1 MLKEIR
7 CDKFISNGVI
17 RDPIRFNRGLNTVLG
32 SASGSNSIGKST
44 FLMIIDFVFG
54 GNDYAEKTFDV
65 LANVGP
71 HTIQF
76 CFEFDGQ
83 QYYFSRSPLYKN
95 EVSKCDSN
103 YKEAEIITLDAFR
116 KFLHEK
122 YQIKSREQSFRGA
135 VGNYFRVYLRECC
148 DEGHPLKSSDRAP
161 DKDGILELI
170 KLFDK
175 YDAIS
180 AFIKEQKEAKD
191 KETTYKNAISF
202 HQISAPRTKSEY
214 RANAKEIERLKVEIE
229 ELAEKSSA
237 GLMDVDSVV
246 AKRIADIKGILS
258 KLRRQRT
265 RIKAQLA
272 SLSEEGQTKKQI
284 ETNFSELLH
293 YFPNVDTKTLDEVE
307 SLHAGLSAALA
318 FEFKEKKKELEELLS
333 ISEEEIGKQENEL
346 RSVSTITDVSRAILD
361 SYANAMQRYN
371 NLMEANQHYDER
383 QLLRQKV
390 ADIGEQI
397 SKVFKSELSVI
408 AFDLNKLMDEYN
420 RMVYH
425 EDRSA
430 PTINIQDES
439 HYTFDTPN
447 DRGTGSRYKGL
458 ILFDLAVLKLTA
470 LPAVA
475 HDSFMLKQIE
485 DSVLEKLFEMYSKTE
500 KQVFIAMD
508 KETSYTERAQEIL
521 NDSVVLRLSPDGN
534 ELFGRSWNKKAK
546 EDK

>member
-1 MLKEIR
+1 
-7 CDKFISNGVI
+7 
-17 RDPIRFNRGLNTVLG
+17 
-32 SASGSNSIGKST
+32 
-44 FLMIIDFVFG
+44 
-54 GNDYAEKTFDV
+54 
-65 LANVGP
+65 
-71 HTIQF
+71 
-76 CFEFDGQ
+76 
-83 QYYFSRSPLYKN
+83 
-95 EVSKCDSN
+95 
-103 YKEAEIITLDAFR
+103 
-116 KFLHEK
+116 
-122 YQIKSREQSFRGA
+122 
-135 VGNYFRVYLRECC
+135 
-148 DEGHPLKSSDRAP
+148 
-161 DKDGILELI
+161 
-170 KLFDK
+170 
-175 YDAIS
+175 
-180 AFIKEQKEAKD
+180 
-191 KETTYKNAISF
+191 
-202 HQISAPRTKSEY
+202 
-214 RANAKEIERLKVEIE
+214 
-229 ELAEKSSA
+229 
-237 GLMDVDSVV
+237 MDVDSVV

-307 SLHAGLSAALA
+307 SFHAGLSAALA

>member
-17 RDPIRFNRGLNTVLG
+17 REPIHFHNGLNTVLG
-32 SASGSNSIGKST
+32 SSSGTNSIGKST

-54 GNDYAEKTFDV
+54 GNDYADKTSDV
-65 LANVGP
+65 LTNVGP

-76 CFEFDGQ
+76 CFEFGGQ
-83 QYYFSRSPLYKN
+83 PYYFSRSPLYKN
-95 EVSKCDSN
+95 EVIRCDSD
-103 YKEAEIITLDAFR
+103 YKETETITLDAFR

-122 YQIKSREQSFRGA
+122 YQIKSSEQSFRGA

-148 DEGHPLKSSDRAP
+148 DEGHPLKNGEGAP
-161 DKDGILELI
+161 EKNGILELI

-175 YDAIS
+175 YDMIS
-180 AFIKEQKEAKD
+180 AFLKEQKEIKAK
-191 KETTYKNAISF
+191 ESTLKNAISF
-202 HQISAPRTKSEY
+202 NQISAPRTKSEY
-214 RANAKEIERLKVEIE
+214 TANAKEIERLQVEIE
-229 ELAEKSSA
+229 ELAEKSNA

-284 ETNFSELLH
+284 KTNFSELLH
-293 YFPNVDTKTLDEVE
+293 FFPNADTKTLEEVE
-307 SLHAGLSAALA
+307 GFHAGLSAALA

-333 ISEEEIGKQENEL
+333 MTEEEIGKQEEEL
-346 RSVSTITDVSRAILD
+346 RNVSSIADVSRAILD
-361 SYANAMQRYN
+361 SYAAATQRFN
-371 NLMEANQHYDER
+371 NLTEANKNYDKR
-383 QLLRQKV
+383 QLLKQKNT
-390 ADIGEQI
+390 DIGEQI
-397 SKVFKSELSVI
+397 AKVFKSELSVI
-408 AFDLNKLMDEYN
+408 AFNLNNLMDEYN
-420 RMVYH
+420 RTVYH

-430 PTINIQDES
+430 PTIDIKDDS

-485 DSVLEKLFEMYSKTE
+485 DIVLEKLFEMYSKTE

-534 ELFGRSWNKKAK
+534 ELFGRSWNKKIK

>member
-122 YQIKSREQSFRGA
+122 YQIKAREQSFRGA

-307 SLHAGLSAALA
+307 SFHAGLSAALA

>member
-17 RDPIRFNRGLNTVLG
+17 RDPICFHSGLNTVLG
-32 SASGSNSIGKST
+32 SSSGTNSIGKST

-54 GNDYAEKTFDV
+54 GNDYADKASDV

-76 CFEFDGQ
+76 CFEFGGQ
-83 QYYFSRSPLYKN
+83 PYYFSRSSLYKN
-95 EVSKCDSN
+95 EVSKCDSD
-103 YKEAEIITLDAFR
+103 YKETETITLDVFR

-122 YQIKSREQSFRGA
+122 YQIKSNEQSFRGA

-148 DEGHPLKSSDRAP
+148 DEGHPLKSSERAP

-175 YDAIS
+175 YDTIS

-202 HQISAPRTKSEY
+202 NQISAPRNKSGY
-214 RANAKEIERLKVEIE
+214 TANTKEIERLQVEIE
-229 ELAEKSSA
+229 ELAEKSNA
-237 GLMDVDSVV
+237 GLMDLDSVV

-272 SLSEEGQTKKQI
+272 SLSEGSQTKKQI

-293 YFPNVDTKTLDEVE
+293 YFPNADTKTLGEVE
-307 SLHAGLSAALA
+307 NFHAGLSAALA
-318 FEFKEKKKELEELLS
+318 FEFKEKKKELGELLT
-333 ISEEEIGKQENEL
+333 ITEEEIGKQEEAL
-346 RSVSTITDVSRAILD
+346 RNVSTIADVSRAILD
-361 SYANAMQRYN
+361 SYADAMQQFN
-371 NLMEANQHYDER
+371 NLTEANKHYDER
-383 QLLRQKV
+383 QRLRQKV

-397 SKVFKSELSVI
+397 AKVFKSELSVI
-408 AFDLNKLMDEYN
+408 AFNLNNLMDEYN
-420 RMVYH
+420 RTVYH

-430 PTINIQDES
+430 PTIDIIDDS

-485 DSVLEKLFEMYSKTE
+485 DIVLEKLFEMYSKTE

-521 NDSVVLRLSPDGN
+521 NDSVVLRLSSDGN
-534 ELFGRSWNKKAK
+534 ELFGRSWNKKIK
-546 EDK
+546 EDN

>member
-161 DKDGILELI
+161 DIDGILELI

-307 SLHAGLSAALA
+307 SFHAGLSAALA

>member
-17 RDPIRFNRGLNTVLG
+17 RDPICFHSGLNTVLG
-32 SASGSNSIGKST
+32 SASGTNSIGKST

-54 GNDYAEKTFDV
+54 GNDYVDKTSDV
-65 LANVGP
+65 LTNVGP

-76 CFEFDGQ
+76 CFEFGGQ
-83 QYYFSRSPLYKN
+83 PYFFSHSPLNKN
-95 EVSKCDSN
+95 EVSKCDSD
-103 YKEAEIITLDAFR
+103 YKETEMITLDAFR

-122 YQIKSREQSFRGA
+122 YQIKSNEQSFRGA
-135 VGNYFRVYLRECC
+135 IGNYFRVYLRECC
-148 DEGHPLKSSDRAP
+148 DEGHPLKSSVRAP

-170 KLFDK
+170 KLFNK
-175 YDAIS
+175 YDTIS

-191 KETTYKNAISF
+191 KETTYKSAISF

-214 RANAKEIERLKVEIE
+214 TANAKEIERLKVEIE
-229 ELAEKSSA
+229 ELAEKSNA
-237 GLMDVDSVV
+237 GLMDLDSVV

-258 KLRRQRT
+258 KLRRQHT

-293 YFPNVDTKTLDEVE
+293 YFPNADTKTIGEVE
-307 SLHAGLSAALA
+307 NFHVGLSAALA
-318 FEFKEKKKELEELLS
+318 FEFKEKKKELEELLTMT
-333 ISEEEIGKQENEL
+333 EEEIDKQEKAL
-346 RSVSTITDVSRAILD
+346 RNVSTIADVSRAILD
-361 SYANAMQRYN
+361 SYADAMQRFN
-371 NLMEANQHYDER
+371 NLTEANKHYDER
-383 QLLRQKV
+383 QRLRQKV
-390 ADIGEQI
+390 TDIGEQI
-397 SKVFKSELSVI
+397 AKVFKSELSVI
-408 AFDLNKLMDEYN
+408 AFNLNNLMDEYN
-420 RMVYH
+420 RTVYH

-430 PTINIQDES
+430 PTIDIKDDS
-439 HYTFDTPN
+439 HYTFYTPN

-485 DSVLEKLFEMYSKTE
+485 DIVLEKLLEMYTQTE

-508 KETSYTERAQEIL
+508 KETSYTERAQAIL

-534 ELFGRSWNKKAK
+534 ELFGRSWNKKTK
-546 EDK
+546 EDE

>member
-7 CDKFISNGVI
+7 CDEFISYGVI
-17 RDPIRFNRGLNTVLG
+17 REPICFHRGLNTVLG

-54 GNDYAEKTFDV
+54 GNDYADKASDV
-65 LANVGP
+65 LTNVGP

-76 CFEFDGQ
+76 CFEFEEQ
-83 QYYFSRSPLYKN
+83 QFYFARSPLTKS
-95 EVSKCDSN
+95 EVSKCDSG
-103 YKEAEIITLDAFR
+103 YKETETISLDAFR

-122 YQIKSREQSFRGA
+122 YRIKSSEQSFRGA
-135 VGNYFRVYLRECC
+135 IGNYFRVYLRECC

-175 YDAIS
+175 YDTIS
-180 AFIKEQKEAKD
+180 AFIQEQKEAKD
-191 KETTYKNAISF
+191 KENTYKNAISF
-202 HQISAPRTKSEY
+202 NQISAPKTKSEY
-214 RANAKEIERLKVEIE
+214 TTNVKEIERLQAEVEEI
-229 ELAEKSSA
+229 AEKSDA
-237 GLMDVDSVV
+237 GLMEVDSIV
-246 AKRIADIKGILS
+246 AKRISDIKGIVS

-272 SLSEEGQTKKQI
+272 SLSEEKYTKKQI
-284 ETNFSELLH
+284 ETNFSELLR
-293 YFPNVDTKTLDEVE
+293 YFPNADTKTLGEVE
-307 SLHAGLSAALA
+307 NFHAGLSTALV
-318 FEFKEKKKELEELLS
+318 FECKEKKKELEELLTMTEEGIETQEEALKKVSS
-333 ISEEEIGKQENEL
+333 IA
-346 RSVSTITDVSRAILD
+346 DVSRAVLD
-361 SYANAMQRYN
+361 SYADVVQRLN
-371 NLMEANQHYDER
+371 NLKEANRHYDEK
-383 QLLRQKV
+383 QLLRQNV
-390 ADIGEQI
+390 IDIGEQI

-408 AFDLNKLMDEYN
+408 VVDLNNLMDEYN
-420 RMVYH
+420 RIVYH

-430 PTINIQDES
+430 PTIDIKDDS

-458 ILFDLAVLKLTA
+458 ILFDMAVLKLTA

-485 DSVLEKLFEMYSKTE
+485 DTVLEKLFEMYSKTD

-534 ELFGRSWNKKAK
+534 ELFGRSWNKKIK
-546 EDK
+546 EDN

>member
-1 MLKEIR
+1 
-7 CDKFISNGVI
+7 
-17 RDPIRFNRGLNTVLG
+17 
-32 SASGSNSIGKST
+32 
-44 FLMIIDFVFG
+44 MIIDFVFG

-307 SLHAGLSAALA
+307 SFHAGLSAALA

>member
-17 RDPIRFNRGLNTVLG
+17 RDPIRFHHGLNTVLG
-32 SASGSNSIGKST
+32 SSSGTNSIGKST

-54 GNDYAEKTFDV
+54 GNDYAEKNSDV
-65 LANVGP
+65 LTNVGP

-83 QYYFSRSPLYKN
+83 PYYFSRSPQDKN
-95 EVSKCDSN
+95 EVSKCDSD
-103 YKEAEIITLDAFR
+103 YKETEKITLDAFR

-122 YQIKSREQSFRGA
+122 YQIQSSEQSFRGA
-135 VGNYFRVYLRECC
+135 IGNYFRVYLRECC
-148 DEGHPLKSSDRAP
+148 DEGHPLKNSDRAP

-175 YDAIS
+175 YDTIS
-180 AFIKEQKEAKD
+180 ALIKEKKEAKD
-191 KETTYKNAISF
+191 RETTYKNAISF

-214 RANAKEIERLKVEIE
+214 SANAKEIERLKEEIE
-229 ELAEKSSA
+229 EIAEKSNA
-237 GLMDVDSVV
+237 GIMDVDSTV
-246 AKRIADIKGILS
+246 AKRIANIKGILS

-265 RIKAQLA
+265 RIKVQLA
-272 SLSEEGQTKKQI
+272 SLSEERQTKKQI
-284 ETNFSELLH
+284 ETSFSELLH
-293 YFPNVDTKTLDEVE
+293 FFPNADTKTLGEVE
-307 SLHAGLSAALA
+307 SFHAGLSAALA
-318 FEFKEKKKELEELLS
+318 FEFREKKKELEELLTM
-333 ISEEEIGKQENEL
+333 SEEEIDKQEEVL
-346 RSVSTITDVSRAILD
+346 RDVSNITDVSRAILD
-361 SYANAMQRYN
+361 SYADAKQRYN
-371 NLMEANQHYDER
+371 NLREANRHYDER
-383 QLLRQKV
+383 QKLKQNV
-390 ADIGEQI
+390 ADIDEQI
-397 SKVFKSELSVI
+397 TQVFKSELSDI
-408 AFDLNKLMDEYN
+408 ASNLNTLMDEYN
-420 RMVYH
+420 KIVYH

-430 PTINIQDES
+430 PTIDIIDDS

-485 DSVLEKLFEMYSKTE
+485 DIVLEKLLELYSKTD

-508 KETSYTERAQEIL
+508 KETSYTERAQELL
-521 NDSVVLRLSPDGN
+521 NDSVVLRLSSDGN
-534 ELFGRSWNKKAK
+534 ELFGRSWNKKTK

>member
-1 MLKEIR
+1 MFTIF
-7 CDKFISNGVI
+7 FISVV
-17 RDPIRFNRGLNTVLG
+17 RFPGTIIHSGLNTVLG
-32 SASGSNSIGKST
+32 SASGTNSIGKST

-54 GNDYAEKTFDV
+54 GNDYAEKTSDV
-65 LANVGP
+65 LTNVGP

-83 QYYFSRSPLYKN
+83 PYYFSRSPLYKN
-95 EVSKCDSN
+95 EVSKCDSD
-103 YKEAEIITLDAFR
+103 YKETEIITLDAFR

-122 YQIKSREQSFRGA
+122 YQIKSSEQSFRGA

-175 YDAIS
+175 YDTIS

-191 KETTYKNAISF
+191 KESTYKKAISF

-214 RANAKEIERLKVEIE
+214 SANAKEIERLRVEIE
-229 ELAEKSSA
+229 ELAEKSNA

-265 RIKAQLA
+265 RIRTQLA
-272 SLSEEGQTKKQI
+272 SLSEENRTKKQI

-293 YFPNVDTKTLDEVE
+293 YFPNADTKTLEEVE
-307 SLHAGLSAALA
+307 NFHAGLSAALS
-318 FEFKEKKKELEELLS
+318 FEFKEKKKELEELLAMT
-333 ISEEEIGKQENEL
+333 EEEIGKQEEAL
-346 RSVSTITDVSRAILD
+346 RNVSTITDVSRAILD
-361 SYANAMQRYN
+361 SYADALQRFN
-371 NLMEANQHYDER
+371 NLTEANKHYDEKQR
-383 QLLRQKV
+383 LRQKV

-397 SKVFKSELSVI
+397 AKVFKSELSVI
-408 AFDLNKLMDEYN
+408 AFNLNNLLDEYN
-420 RMVYH
+420 RTVYH

-430 PTINIQDES
+430 PTIDIKDDS

-485 DSVLEKLFEMYSKTE
+485 DSVLEKLLEMYAKTE

-534 ELFGRSWNKKAK
+534 ELFGRSWNKKTK

>member
-7 CDKFISNGVI
+7 CDKFMSGGVI
-17 RDPIRFNRGLNTVLG
+17 RDPIRFHSGLNTVLG
-32 SASGSNSIGKST
+32 SESGTNSIGKST

-54 GNDYAEKTFDV
+54 GNDYADKASDV
-65 LANVGP
+65 LTNVGP

-83 QYYFSRSPLYKN
+83 LYYFSRSPMTKS
-95 EVSKCDSN
+95 EVSKCDSD
-103 YKEAEIITLDAFR
+103 YKETETITLDTFR
-116 KFLHEK
+116 KFLREK
-122 YQIKSREQSFRGA
+122 YQIKSNEQSFRGA

-175 YDAIS
+175 YDVIS
-180 AFIKEQKEAKD
+180 AFIKEQEKAK
-191 KETTYKNAISF
+191 KQETTYKNAISF
-202 HQISAPRTKSEY
+202 NQISAPRTKSEY
-214 RANAKEIERLKVEIE
+214 TANSKEIERLQAEIE

-246 AKRIADIKGILS
+246 AKRIADIKGVLS

-272 SLSEEGQTKKQI
+272 SLSEESKTKKQI

-293 YFPNVDTKTLDEVE
+293 YFPNADTKTLGEVE
-307 SLHAGLSAALA
+307 NFHAGLSTALA
-318 FEFKEKKKELEELLS
+318 FEFKEKKKELEALLAMT
-333 ISEEEIGKQENEL
+333 EEEISKQEEAL
-346 RSVSTITDVSRAILD
+346 RNVSTIADVSRAILD
-361 SYANAMQRYN
+361 SYSDAMQRFN
-371 NLMEANQHYDER
+371 NLTEANKHYDER
-383 QLLRQKV
+383 QRLRQKV

-397 SKVFKSELSVI
+397 AKVFKTELSVI
-408 AFDLNKLMDEYN
+408 AFNLNNLMDEYN
-420 RMVYH
+420 RTVYH

-430 PTINIQDES
+430 PTIDIKDDS
-439 HYTFDTPN
+439 HYAFDTPN

-485 DSVLEKLFEMYSKTE
+485 DIVLEKLFEMYSKTE

-534 ELFGRSWNKKAK
+534 ELFGRSWNKKTK
-546 EDK
+546 DDN

>member
-95 EVSKCDSN
+95 EGSKCDSN

-307 SLHAGLSAALA
+307 SFHAGLSAALA

-485 DSVLEKLFEMYSKTE
+485 DSVLEKLFEMNSKTE

>member
-307 SLHAGLSAALA
+307 SFHAGLSAALA

>member
-17 RDPIRFNRGLNTVLG
+17 REPIRFHSGLNTVLG
-32 SASGSNSIGKST
+32 SSSGSNSIGKST

-54 GNDYAEKTFDV
+54 GNDYADKTSDV
-65 LANVGP
+65 LTNVGP

-76 CFEFDGQ
+76 CFEFGGQ
-83 QYYFSRSPLYKN
+83 PYYFSRSPMTKS
-95 EVSKCDSN
+95 EVSRCDSN
-103 YKEAEIITLDAFR
+103 YKETETITLDTFR

-122 YQIKSREQSFRGA
+122 YKIKSKDQSFRGA
-135 VGNYFRVYLRECC
+135 VGNYFRIYLRECC

-161 DKDGILELI
+161 DREGILELI

-180 AFIKEQKEAKD
+180 AFIKEQKEAKE
-191 KETTYKNAISF
+191 KETTYKNAISYN
-202 HQISAPRTKSEY
+202 QISAPRTKSEY
-214 RANAKEIERLKVEIE
+214 TANAKEIEKLGEEIE
-229 ELAEKSSA
+229 ELSEKSNA

-258 KLRRQRT
+258 RLRRQRT
-265 RIKAQLA
+265 RIKAQLS
-272 SLSEEGQTKKQI
+272 SLSEERYTKKRT
-284 ETNFSELLH
+284 ESNFSELLH
-293 YFPNVDTKTLDEVE
+293 YFPNTDTKTLGEVE
-307 SLHAGLSAALA
+307 KFHAGLTTALA
-318 FEFKEKKKELEELLS
+318 FELKEKKKELEELLS
-333 ISEEEIGKQENEL
+333 MTEDEIGKQEEEL
-346 RSVSTITDVSRAILD
+346 RSVSSIADVSRAILD
-361 SYANAMQRYN
+361 SYANAVQQYN
-371 NLMEANQHYDER
+371 NLKAANEHYDER
-383 QLLRQKV
+383 QRLRQKV
-390 ADIGEQI
+390 TDIGEQI
-397 SKVFKSELSVI
+397 AKVFKSELSVI
-408 AFDLNKLMDEYN
+408 ALNLNTQMDEYN
-420 RMVYH
+420 RMIYH

-430 PTINIQDES
+430 PTIDIKDES

-470 LPAVA
+470 LPAVV

-485 DSVLEKLFEMYSKTE
+485 DIVLEKLLEMYSKTD

-521 NDSVVLRLSPDGN
+521 NDSVILRLSPDGN
-534 ELFGRSWNKKAK
+534 ELFGCSWNKKIR

>member
-7 CDKFISNGVI
+7 CDQFVSNGVT
-17 RDPIRFNRGLNTVLG
+17 RDPIRFQSGLNTVLG
-32 SASGSNSIGKST
+32 SSSGTNSIGKST

-54 GNDYAEKTFDV
+54 GNDYADKTSDV
-65 LANVGP
+65 LKNVGP

-76 CFEFDGQ
+76 CFEFDGLP
-83 QYYFSRSPLYKN
+83 YYFSRSPLYKN
-95 EVSKCDSN
+95 EVSKCDSD
-103 YKEAEIITLDAFR
+103 YKETETITLDAFR

-122 YQIKSREQSFRGA
+122 YQIKSSEQSFRGA

-148 DEGHPLKSSDRAP
+148 DEGHPLKGSDRAP
-161 DKDGILELI
+161 DKNGILELI

-175 YDAIS
+175 YDTIS
-180 AFIKEQKEAKD
+180 AFIKEQEKAKA
-191 KETTYKNAISF
+191 KETTYRNAISF
-202 HQISAPRTKSEY
+202 NQISAPRTKSEY
-214 RANAKEIERLKVEIE
+214 AANAKEIENLKIEIE
-229 ELAEKSSA
+229 ELAEKSNA

-265 RIKAQLA
+265 RIKAQLD
-272 SLSEEGQTKKQI
+272 SLSEENQTKKQI

-293 YFPNVDTKTLDEVE
+293 YFPNADTKTLGEVE
-307 SLHAGLSAALA
+307 RFHAALTAALA
-318 FEFKEKKKELEELLS
+318 FEFKKKKKDLEELLAMT
-333 ISEEEIGKQENEL
+333 EEEIGKQEDAL
-346 RSVSTITDVSRAILD
+346 RSVTSIADVSRTILD
-361 SYANAMQRYN
+361 CYANAVQRYN
-371 NLMEANQHYDER
+371 SLIEANRHYDER
-383 QLLRQKV
+383 QKLKQTV

-397 SKVFKSELSVI
+397 AKVFKAELSSI
-408 AFDLNKLMDEYN
+408 AFNLNNIMDEYN
-420 RMVYH
+420 RTVYH

-430 PTINIQDES
+430 PTIDIKDDS

-485 DSVLEKLFEMYSKTE
+485 DDVLEKLLELYSKSD
-500 KQVFIAMD
+500 KQVFIALD
-508 KETSYTERAQEIL
+508 KETSYTEKTQQIL
-521 NDSVVLRLSPDGN
+521 SESVVLRLSPNGN
-534 ELFGRSWNKKAK
+534 ELFGRSWNKKIK
-546 EDK
+546 EDE

>member
-7 CDKFISNGVI
+7 CDKFISNGAI
-17 RDPIRFNRGLNTVLG
+17 REPIRFHCGLNTVLG
-32 SASGSNSIGKST
+32 SSSGTNSIGKST

-54 GNDYAEKTFDV
+54 GNDYADKTSDV
-65 LANVGP
+65 LSNVGP

-83 QYYFSRSPLYKN
+83 LYYFSRSPLLKN
-95 EVSKCDSN
+95 EVNKCNSDYS
-103 YKEAEIITLDAFR
+103 ETETITLDAFR
-116 KFLHEK
+116 RFLHDK
-122 YQIKSREQSFRGA
+122 YRIKSIDQSFRGA

-175 YDAIS
+175 YDSIS
-180 AFIKEQKEAKD
+180 AFIKEQKKAKE
-191 KETTYKNAISF
+191 KETTYKNAIAF
-202 HQISAPRTKSEY
+202 NQISAPRTKSEY
-214 RANAKEIERLKVEIE
+214 TANMKEIESLRVEIE

-237 GLMDVDSVV
+237 GLLDVDSVV
-246 AKRIADIKGILS
+246 AKRIANIKGVLS

-272 SLSEEGQTKKQI
+272 SLSEESHTKKQM

-293 YFPNVDTKTLDEVE
+293 YFPNADTKTLEDVE
-307 SLHAGLSAALA
+307 NFHTGISVALA
-318 FEFKEKKKELEELLS
+318 FEFREKKKELEELLAMT
-333 ISEEEIGKQENEL
+333 EEEIKKQEDEL
-346 RSVSTITDVSRAILD
+346 RNVSSIADVSRAVLD
-361 SYANAMQRYN
+361 SYANAVQRFN
-371 NLMEANQHYDER
+371 NLTEANKHYDEKR
-383 QLLRQKV
+383 RLKQDV
-390 ADIGEQI
+390 VDIGEQI

-408 AFDLNKLMDEYN
+408 AIELNNLMDEYN
-420 RMVYH
+420 RTVYH

-430 PTINIQDES
+430 PAIDIKDDS
-439 HYTFDTPN
+439 HYSFDTPN

-458 ILFDLAVLKLTA
+458 ILFDLAMLKLTA

-485 DSVLEKLFEMYSKTE
+485 DTVLEKLFEMYSKTE

-508 KETSYTERAQEIL
+508 KEASYTERAQEIL
-521 NDSVVLRLSPDGN
+521 TDSVVLRLAADGN
-534 ELFGRSWNKKAK
+534 ELFGRSWNKKTVEEK
-546 EDK
+546 

>member
-7 CDKFISNGVI
+7 CNKFISNGVI
-17 RDPIRFNRGLNTVLG
+17 RDPIRFHKGLNTVLG

-54 GNDYAEKTFDV
+54 GNDYAEKASDV
-65 LANVGP
+65 QTNVGP

-83 QYYFSRSPLYKN
+83 LYYFSRSPLYKN
-95 EVSKCDSN
+95 EVSKCDSD
-103 YKEAEIITLDAFR
+103 YKETEIITLDAFR
-116 KFLHEK
+116 KFLHDK
-122 YQIKSREQSFRGA
+122 YQIKSNEQSFRGA

-148 DEGHPLKSSDRAP
+148 DEGHPLKSSNKAP

-175 YDAIS
+175 YDTIS
-180 AFIKEQKEAKD
+180 ALIKEKKEAKD
-191 KETTYKNAISF
+191 KETTYKSAISF
-202 HQISAPRTKSEY
+202 NQISAPRTKSEY
-214 RANAKEIERLKVEIE
+214 TANMKEIERLQDEIE
-229 ELAEKSSA
+229 ELAEKSNA
-237 GLMDVDSVV
+237 GLMDLDSVV
-246 AKRIADIKGILS
+246 AKRIADIKGVLS

-265 RIKAQLA
+265 RIKAQLV
-272 SLSEEGQTKKQI
+272 SLSEEGQPKKQI
-284 ETNFSELLH
+284 ETNFSELLRF
-293 YFPNVDTKTLDEVE
+293 FPNADTKALGEVE
-307 SLHAGLSAALA
+307 NFHAGLSDALA
-318 FEFKEKKKELEELLS
+318 FEFKEKKKELDELLAMT
-333 ISEEEIGKQENEL
+333 EEEISKQEEAL
-346 RSVSTITDVSRAILD
+346 RSVSTIADVSRAILD
-361 SYANAMQRYN
+361 SYADAMQRFN
-371 NLMEANQHYDER
+371 KLTEANKHYDEKQR
-383 QLLRQKV
+383 LRQKV

-397 SKVFKSELSVI
+397 EIVFKSELSVI
-408 AFDLNKLMDEYN
+408 AFKLNKLMDEYN
-420 RMVYH
+420 RTIYH

-430 PTINIQDES
+430 PTIVIKDDS

-485 DSVLEKLFEMYSKTE
+485 DIVLEKLFEMYAKTE

-508 KETSYTERAQEIL
+508 KETSYTERAREIL

-534 ELFGRSWNKKAK
+534 ELFGRSWNKKTK

>member
-17 RDPIRFNRGLNTVLG
+17 RDPIHFHRGLNTVLG
-32 SASGSNSIGKST
+32 SSSGTNSIGKST
-44 FLMIIDFVFG
+44 FLMIIDFAFG
-54 GNDYAEKTFDV
+54 GNDYADKTSDV
-65 LANVGP
+65 LTNVGP

-83 QYYFSRSPLYKN
+83 PYYFSRSPLYKN
-95 EVSKCDSN
+95 EVSKCDSD
-103 YKEAEIITLDAFR
+103 YKETETITLDVFR

-122 YQIKSREQSFRGA
+122 YRIKSSDQSFRGA

-170 KLFDK
+170 KLFNK
-175 YDAIS
+175 YDTIS
-180 AFIKEQKEAKD
+180 VFIKEQKEAKD

-202 HQISAPRTKSEY
+202 NQISAPRTKSEY
-214 RANAKEIERLKVEIE
+214 SANAKEIERLKVEIE
-229 ELAEKSSA
+229 ELAEKSNA
-237 GLMDVDSVV
+237 GLMDTDSVV
-246 AKRIADIKGILS
+246 AKRVADIKGVLS

-265 RIKAQLA
+265 HIKVQLA

-293 YFPNVDTKTLDEVE
+293 YFPNADTKTLGEVE
-307 SLHAGLSAALA
+307 NFHAGLAAALA
-318 FEFKEKKKELEELLS
+318 FEFKEKKKEFEELLAMT
-333 ISEEEIGKQENEL
+333 EEAIGKQEEAL
-346 RSVSTITDVSRAILD
+346 RNVSTIADVSRAILD
-361 SYANAMQRYN
+361 SYADAMQRFN
-371 NLMEANQHYDER
+371 NLTEANKHYDER
-383 QLLRQKV
+383 QKLRQKV
-390 ADIGEQI
+390 TDIGEQI
-397 SKVFKSELSVI
+397 AKVFKSELSVI
-408 AFDLNKLMDEYN
+408 AFNLNNLMDEYN
-420 RMVYH
+420 RTVYH

-430 PTINIQDES
+430 PTIEIKDDS

-485 DSVLEKLFEMYSKTE
+485 DIVLEKLFEMYSKTE

-508 KETSYTERAQEIL
+508 KETSYTERTQEIL

-534 ELFGRSWNKKAK
+534 ELFGRSWNKKIK
-546 EDK
+546 ENK